1 MSDTAERIARR
12 RSETLEGG
20 GGSAAWED
28 LASVTLGDV
37 SASRMDAPSAPP
49 GKSAASAFE
58 IRFWV
63 DIIAPCVLSAL
74 ESALEAFGGRS
85 SQSSSIARRAL
96 YYKLIRGLA
105 STLEGAQSTL
115 LAIAEVR
122 RIG

>member
-1 MSDTAERIARR
+1 MLDTAERIARR

-28 LASVTLGDV
+28 LASATLGDV

-63 DIIAPCVLSAL
+63 DIIAPCSCPRLNRRWRP
-74 ESALEAFGGRS
+74 LEAGHPSRVRLLDARFTINLPGGLRPLS
-85 SQSSSIARRAL
+85 KAHNQRCWRL
-96 YYKLIRGLA
+96 PK
-105 STLEGAQSTL
+105 
-115 LAIAEVR
+115 
-122 RIG
+122 